1 MIAIGLGAYLALLA
15 TFVPDVRIIALPV
28 LRMIAFV
35 GVITISLYV
44 PGAGISG
51 FIAFI
56 FGAQRHAQEEM
67 IATQRG
73 FQGGLAGTGMLP
85 TCMNTWLVLTRKM
98 CGIASIPLIL
108 IGIALAS
115 SRPES
120 VPFIL
125 GMMLGVPLALALVV
139 LLITAVAAPIVY
151 NFGAPRRAQRAM
163 ADSAAATADPHQ
175 PLPTIE
181 RSQAPHERDS

>member
-44 PGAGISG
+44 PGAGISA

-67 IATQRG
+67 IATSPQ
-73 FQGGLAGTGMLP
+73 QDHHA
-85 TCMNTWLVLTRKM
+85 
-98 CGIASIPLIL
+98 IL
-108 IGIALAS
+108 
-115 SRPES
+115 
-120 VPFIL
+120 
-125 GMMLGVPLALALVV
+125 
-139 LLITAVAAPIVY
+139 
-151 NFGAPRRAQRAM
+151 
-163 ADSAAATADPHQ
+163 
-175 PLPTIE
+175 
-181 RSQAPHERDS
+181 